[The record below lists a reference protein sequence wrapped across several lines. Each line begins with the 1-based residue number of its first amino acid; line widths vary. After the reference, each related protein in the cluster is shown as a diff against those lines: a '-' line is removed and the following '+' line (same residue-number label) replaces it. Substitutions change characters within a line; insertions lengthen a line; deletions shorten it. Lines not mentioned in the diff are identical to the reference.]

1 MIFFH
6 VGGIGSDGLPVAT
19 KLAEGSAMREE
30 HVKQD
35 DQQSASLEDP
45 LAPGK

>member
-1 MIFFH
+1 MTFFH
-6 VGGIGSDGLPVAT
+6 VGGIAGCY

-30 HVKQD
+30 HVKQE

-45 LAPGK
+45 LALGK